1 VKGEAE
7 NAALQ
12 RGVGGAPALK
22 KVRRQGMWEGTTTG
36 RLGDARRWAGVGW
49 ATGDR
54 RWGSGVAPSR
64 AEGTQGDRATVRG
77 GVR

>member
-12 RGVGGAPALK
+12 GGVGGAPALK

-36 RLGDARRWAGVGW
+36 RLGDARRWAGVG
-49 ATGDR
+49 
-54 RWGSGVAPSR
+54 
-64 AEGTQGDRATVRG
+64 
-77 GVR
+77 